1 METKNSNNKS
11 LILFFSLACIPAWLL
26 MGLFVAQNH
35 GWLPPGI
42 PFEPVLIIGSWIP
55 NIAAFV
61 VVAFIMKRKGG
72 IRKLL
77 QGWLKFNVPAFWY
90 LVTLIPVAFA
100 LASIPLY
107 KLLYGV
113 NPASE
118 ILSDPMAMLAL
129 LIISTITGAT
139 GEELGW
145 RGFALPRLQRGMSA
159 LSASLVLGVIWTMW
173 HVPLWFAGLGYERIP
188 FAAYAILV
196 MSSTV
201 LITWACNN
209 SGGSMV
215 IASLFHLTMNI
226 AMNIIDSKA
235 LYVYAILI
243 MAAAVFVVFMY
254 GPSRLSKA
262 AELPIDMKTG
272 DWQDERES
280 YVNNGHLLRPGNF

>member
-1 METKNSNNKS
+1 MATKLSSNKP
-11 LILFFSLACIPAWLL
+11 LILFFLLACVPAWLL

-35 GWLPPGI
+35 GWFPPGI

-55 NIAAFV
+55 NIAAFLV
-61 VVAFIMKRKGG
+61 IAFILKRKGG
-72 IRKLL
+72 IRNLL
-77 QGWLKFNVPAFWY
+77 QGWLKFKVPAFWY
-90 LVTLIPVAFA
+90 LVTLIPVAFS
-100 LASIPLY
+100 LLSIPVY

-118 ILSDPMAMLAL
+118 ILFDPVAMFAL
-129 LIISTITGAT
+129 LIIATITGAT

-145 RGFALPRLQRGMSA
+145 RGFALPRLQTRMSA
-159 LSASLVLGVIWTMW
+159 LSASLILGVIWTMW

-188 FAAYAILV
+188 FTAYAILV
-196 MSSTV
+196 ISSTV

-226 AMNIIDSKA
+226 AMNIIDTKA

-262 AELPIDMKTG
+262 AELPIDKKTG
-272 DWQDERES
+272 DWQDQPEKVFAQVLS
-280 YVNNGHLLRPGNF
+280 